1 MNPEETIVPMIS
13 QEALNLR
20 VEHDMDLLCHQE
32 TNVKLAL
39 IAKLSASVVEE
50 RAGEGGSP
58 NIGELA
64 GSWQLDEGQT
74 AEYLVNNIRESRT
87 FNRETE
93 PF

>member
-1 MNPEETIVPMIS
+1 MTN

-20 VEHDMDLLCHQE
+20 VEHYMDLLRHLE

-50 RAGEGGSP
+50 AEETPKADLDDLFGAWVPDDAE
-58 NIGELA
+58 EDLA
-64 GSWQLDEGQT
+64 ET
-74 AEYLVNNIRESRT
+74 IRNSRT
-87 FNRETE
+87 FNREIE